1 MRANE
6 GVGGGREGEGRGFND
21 HVGEEIGF
29 VFVGL
34 KRLHCLRG
42 GVCERVVSVSVCVC
56 VCE

>member
-21 HVGEEIGF
+21 QVGEEIGF

-42 GVCERVVSVSVCVC
+42 GVCVSVC
-56 VCE
+56 E